1 MNKGVSR
8 VFHESL
14 MKIAILLITVIKG
27 NENRISGRPQSSN
40 NITYMC
46 WRSFIIVQI
55 ITLLIPYSVAMLA
68 IPAST
73 ELPPP
78 PRHTPPPRN
87 VVGMSKGKSLQK
99 NSVNA
104 LCCHLAIL
112 CTSVSLSNF
121 KLVQN
126 LQKFFSKA
134 SAFFSSFSFLSK
146 YNFPVKGYQDRIVDK
161 SQICSPGDLK

>member
-1 MNKGVSR
+1 MLKI
-8 VFHESL
+8 FHYC
-14 MKIAILLITVIKG
+14 
-27 NENRISGRPQSSN
+27 SN
-40 NITYMC
+40 NYFADSLFRCNACNTCKHRI
-46 WRSFIIVQI
+46 
-55 ITLLIPYSVAMLA
+55 A
-68 IPAST
+68 
-73 ELPPP
+73 PP

-99 NSVNA
+99 NRVNA